1 MSTRYSIAQRT
12 PLLNSVFAAAACALT
27 LTVTAGP
34 AFAGPSGLE
43 RVEVRGK
50 LVEAPLR
57 YDVTANCAG
66 IERQL
71 QDALQTTWLRERT
84 AGRVTVQFL
93 MQGDEIEGVQARGM
107 SNGVARSVQRAVRD
121 LHCGPQATA
130 DARIYRFRVDFV
142 DPYAIDSAA
151 RSTGNAVAQ
160 AQPAVRV
167 ALVND

>member
-12 PLLNSVFAAAACALT
+12 PLLNSLFATAACALT

-34 AFAGPSGLE
+34 AFAGTNGLE

-50 LVEAPLR
+50 VVEAPLR

-71 QDALQTTWLRERT
+71 QDALQTTWMRERT

-93 MQGDEIEGVQARGM
+93 MQGDEIDGVQARGM
-107 SNGVARSVQRAVRD
+107 TNSVERSVLRAVRD
-121 LHCGPQATA
+121 LQCGPQTSA
-130 DARIYRFRVDFV
+130 DARIYRFRVEFV
-142 DPYAIDSAA
+142 DPYAIETAA
-151 RSTGNAVAQ
+151 RSSGQVAG

-167 ALVND
+167 ALAND